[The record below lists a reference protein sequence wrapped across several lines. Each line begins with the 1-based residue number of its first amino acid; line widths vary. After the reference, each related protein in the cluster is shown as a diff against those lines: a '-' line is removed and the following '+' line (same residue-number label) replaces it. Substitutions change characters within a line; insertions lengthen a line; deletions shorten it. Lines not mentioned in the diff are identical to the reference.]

1 MLEREISKQVDQA
14 LKSWRLTKV
23 VEWYMRIQSG
33 KVRLGA
39 HFMKLA
45 DKGTPDYLALI
56 RTKENNLAAVF
67 IEVKSPTGQLGPN
80 QIQFAKDHI
89 KKDIYV
95 LEIRDVKDL
104 NGFINDIGIDYI
116 KDIEI

>member
-1 MLEREISKQVDQA
+1 MLEREISKQVNQTLRIWQA
-14 LKSWRLTKV
+14 CKV

-33 KVRLGA
+33 KIRIGA

-45 DKGTPDYLALI
+45 DSGTPDYLALVRI
-56 RTKENNLAAVF
+56 KDMSLAAVF
-67 IEVKSPTGQLGPN
+67 IEVKSPAGQLRPE

-104 NGFINDIGIDYI
+104 NGFINDIGIDYV
-116 KDIEI
+116 KDIEL